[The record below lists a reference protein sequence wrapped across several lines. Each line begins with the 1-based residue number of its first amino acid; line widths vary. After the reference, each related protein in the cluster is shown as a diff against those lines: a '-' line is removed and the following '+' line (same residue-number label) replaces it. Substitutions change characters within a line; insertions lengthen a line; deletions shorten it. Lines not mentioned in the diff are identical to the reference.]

1 MVAMLYRIIS
11 SLSTDQVEDLLS
23 QFETELMLQSQN
35 GKFFSFRN
43 LVFDVFQFLFIL
55 ENLNGDEINKK
66 CQFFNR

>member
-35 GKFFSFRN
+35 GKIS
-43 LVFDVFQFLFIL
+43 DSKTVFQCISIPLIL

>member
-1 MVAMLYRIIS
+1 MLYRIIS

>member
-1 MVAMLYRIIS
+1 MLYRIIS

-35 GKFFSFRN
+35 GKY
-43 LVFDVFQFLFIL
+43 FLFQNRFFDAFQLL
-55 ENLNGDEINKK
+55 ENRNGDEINDK